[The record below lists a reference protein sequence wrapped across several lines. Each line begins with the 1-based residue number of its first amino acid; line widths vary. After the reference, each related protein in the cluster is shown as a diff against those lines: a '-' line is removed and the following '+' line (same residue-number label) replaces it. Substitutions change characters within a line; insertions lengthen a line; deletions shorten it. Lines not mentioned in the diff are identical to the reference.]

1 MAKIYVRRK
10 SCNPRLQKVHELQGL
25 ISEKRGVQDMV
36 DTYGRI
42 GLLRAHECTERLVKS
57 QNSNSQSFAC
67 LEKRNNDLEN
77 EEPPQDA

>member
-1 MAKIYVRRK
+1 
-10 SCNPRLQKVHELQGL
+10 
-25 ISEKRGVQDMV
+25 MV

-77 EEPPQDA
+77 EEPPQDAQGIQKYEGYCAPQKIRFENKYEEIP